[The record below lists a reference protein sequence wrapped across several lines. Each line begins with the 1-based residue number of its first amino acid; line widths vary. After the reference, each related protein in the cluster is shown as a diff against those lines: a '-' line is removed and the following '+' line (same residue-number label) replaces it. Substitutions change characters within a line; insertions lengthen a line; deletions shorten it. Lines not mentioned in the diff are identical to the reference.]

1 MLSRDLLK
9 KAVLLIAIAILS
21 VAMLTACGS
30 SEKPST
36 EPETPADGASS
47 EAAEEPA
54 AANEEAMTLRFAWWG
69 NQIRNDRTIAALAK
83 YTELNPN
90 VKTEGTF
97 YQWTD
102 YWSKMAT
109 QAAGNEMP
117 DLIQMDLAYIDQ
129 YTKSEQLLDLTP
141 YIESGALDVS
151 KIDANIQTM
160 GKVGEGIY
168 GIPAGINVQGMFYD
182 KAIAEAAGV
191 EVKDNMTLDEFIEIA
206 KIVAEKTGYKAKL
219 FYDVSYMREWSR
231 ANDVSIQEAKMP
243 ADSYEAYIPFFQ
255 IQADGIKDGWHVT
268 PDIMQGNSIETE
280 PLIYG
285 ESPETMSWTT
295 INGGCNQ
302 LTVLQA
308 AAKEGQK
315 ISVTTIPTNDPK
327 KSNFL
332 KPAMFFSVS
341 SSTKNP
347 DAAVA
352 LLNYL
357 INSVE
362 ANDILLGER
371 GVPVNSEIADYLYE
385 KITPGEQEIYHF
397 VNDVVAPNCS
407 PIDPP
412 DPTGWSELRTV
423 LQTLVEKVGYG
434 QITPEEAA
442 KEYFTK
448 GTEIF
453 AANAE

>member
-9 KAVLLIAIAILS
+9 KAIFFIVISVLS
-21 VAMLTACGS
+21 VMILTACGS
-30 SEKPST
+30 SEKSST
-36 EPETPADGASS
+36 E
-47 EAAEEPA
+47 AEKPA
-54 AANEEAMTLRFAWWG
+54 AAGGDAITLRFAWWG
-69 NQIRNDRTIAALAK
+69 NQVRNDRTNAALAK
-83 YTELNPN
+83 YTELNPS
-90 VKTEGTF
+90 VKVEGLF

-102 YWSKMAT
+102 YWSKIAT

-117 DLIQMDLAYIDQ
+117 DLIQMDLAYINQ
-129 YTKSEQLLDLTP
+129 YTSSNQLLDLTP

-151 KIDANIQTM
+151 KIEANVQEM
-160 GKVGEGIY
+160 GKIGEGIY

-191 EVKDNMTLDEFIEIA
+191 EVKDNMTLNEFIEIA

-219 FYDVSYMREWSR
+219 FYDVSYMDEWSR
-231 ANDVSIQEAKMP
+231 ASGIPIVEGKMP
-243 ADSYEAYIPFFQ
+243 VDSYEAYIPFFQ

-295 INGGCNQ
+295 INGGSNQ
-302 LTVLQA
+302 LTILQA
-308 AAKEGQK
+308 AAKPGQK
-315 ISVTTIPTNDPK
+315 ISITTIPTYDPK

-332 KPAMFFSVS
+332 KPSMFFSVS
-341 SSTKNP
+341 STTKNP

-371 GVPVNSEIADYLYE
+371 GVPVNTDIADYLYE
-385 KITPGEQEIYHF
+385 KITPGEQEVYHF

-412 DPTGWSELRTV
+412 DPNGWSELRTV

-442 KEYFTK
+442 KEYFEK

-453 AANAE
+453 AANAK

>member
-9 KAVLLIAIAILS
+9 KAIFLIAIVVLS
-21 VAMLTACGS
+21 VAMLTACGKS
-30 SEKPST
+30 EEPSAEAEQPAGDTTAEEKP
-36 EPETPADGASS
+36 
-47 EAAEEPA
+47 
-54 AANEEAMTLRFAWWG
+54 AANGDAITLRFAWWG
-69 NQIRNDRTIAALAK
+69 NQVRNDRTNAALAK
-83 YTELNPN
+83 YTELNPS
-90 VKTEGTF
+90 VKTEGSF
-97 YQWTD
+97 YQWVD

-117 DLIQMDLAYIDQ
+117 DLIQMDFAYINQ
-129 YTKSEQLLDLTP
+129 YTSSNQLLDLTP

-160 GKVGEGIY
+160 GKVGDGIY

-206 KIVAEKTGYKAKL
+206 KIVVEKTGYKAKL
-219 FYDVSYMREWSR
+219 YYDVSYMREWSR
-231 ANDVSIQEAKMP
+231 ANDISIKEGKMP
-243 ADSYEAYIPFFQ
+243 VDSYEAYIPFFQ

-280 PLIYG
+280 PLVYG

-295 INGGCNQ
+295 INGGSNQ

-332 KPAMFFSVS
+332 KPSMFFSIS

-371 GVPVNSEIADYLYE
+371 GVPVNSDIADYLYE
-385 KITPGEQEIYHF
+385 KITPAEQEVYYF
-397 VNDVVAPNCS
+397 VNDVVTPNCS

-412 DPTGWSELRTV
+412 DPNGWPELMTV

-434 QITPEEAA
+434 QMTPEEAA
-442 KEYFTK
+442 QEYFTK

-453 AANAE
+453 AAAAEK

>member
-9 KAVLLIAIAILS
+9 KAIFFIVISVLS
-21 VAMLTACGS
+21 VVILTACGS

-36 EPETPADGASS
+36 EAEKPAEGAASG
-47 EAAEEPA
+47 EKPA
-54 AANEEAMTLRFAWWG
+54 AAGGDAITLRFAWWG
-69 NQIRNDRTIAALAK
+69 NQVRNDRTNAALAK
-83 YTELNPN
+83 YTELNPS
-90 VKTEGTF
+90 VKVEGLF

-102 YWSKMAT
+102 YWSKIAT

-117 DLIQMDLAYIDQ
+117 DLIQMDLAYINQ
-129 YTKSEQLLDLTP
+129 YTSSNQLLDLTP

-151 KIDANIQTM
+151 KIEANVQEM
-160 GKVGEGIY
+160 GKIGEGIY

-219 FYDVSYMREWSR
+219 FYDVSYMDEWSR
-231 ANDVSIQEAKMP
+231 ASGIPIVEGKMP
-243 ADSYEAYIPFFQ
+243 VDSYEAYIPFFQ

-295 INGGCNQ
+295 INGGSNQ
-302 LTVLQA
+302 LTILQA
-308 AAKEGQK
+308 AAKPGQK
-315 ISVTTIPTNDPK
+315 ISITTIPTYDPK

-332 KPAMFFSVS
+332 KPSMFFSVS
-341 SSTKNP
+341 STTKNP

-371 GVPVNSEIADYLYE
+371 GVPVNTDIADYLYE
-385 KITPGEQEIYHF
+385 KITPGEQEVYHF

-412 DPTGWSELRTV
+412 DPNGWSELRTV

-442 KEYFTK
+442 KEYFEK

-453 AANAE
+453 AANAK